1 MARMKEIQA
10 QAQAQVNELRSLL
23 QGVKIYEL
31 VGMAG
36 ITFGAYTPN
45 NEVEP
50 NMVDIN
56 YRDILVTAHR
66 TQDDFVAI
74 PPQKVEYYFKG
85 GTLCEFADI
94 K

>member
-1 MARMKEIQA
+1 MRKKEIDKM
-10 QAQAQVNELRSLL
+10 AQAQVDELRNKL

-31 VGMAG
+31 VGMDG
-36 ITFGAYTPN
+36 ITFGCYEPN

-66 TQDDFVAI
+66 TQDNFVTI
-74 PPQKVEYYFKG
+74 PPQRVEYYFKG